1 MQKRWFRFLTALV
14 LCAMTVLLPGVT
26 ASAENGGQTLAIS
39 VSLVDHQGH
48 KRHRLANGTVWAV
61 ISLTGYTSDLEAATV
76 ILDLGSKAVELGS
89 PTRCLTPYEG
99 AKAFVGADGKILSVM
114 MAGSVSKQQLDD
126 NGGEICRVELTRTGD
141 TNEDAVLRVLERS
154 GMVFT
159 GVSLAG
165 DSTATPELGSYEYLV
180 GVGSDPSVT
189 PLNGVNILTADSM
202 TFYKDT
208 LRMTGCLPGNI
219 QYSSPG
225 GTRDEYYG
233 DPKWD
238 GMAWHIGTSNLEG
251 NTVTTMTTKEQYDLS
266 LGFTLT
272 FQATAD
278 GLSGNF
284 TYEDRDGLFID
295 IGDYRFVLK
304 GFVTPQIL
312 FDGKQIDKKLTDE
325 DRDPQAAKWTV
336 KDLDLEAYLSE
347 KYKNDAF
354 SKNKYYDPTKGDEKA
369 ASDYNALKGWEKA
382 TIETNIKNKWKS
394 VRSSFAVEGTT
405 LSRVKYTIQ
414 YDGEALIFTKESSA
428 SSSEPLTKQFQ
439 FSASDVSNR
448 SLENTAITFGTQGSA
463 GTRIKVA
470 NAKLTA
476 TGKNYSISTESN
488 CANGT
493 AGTWSN
499 GKEIPAA
506 HSFEYVAEHV
516 AERGSNR
523 LYRCTECGTYSYEQG
538 TTAMTQIPLSDCTV
552 TLDNDVMQK
561 TGAAL
566 TPEVTVSF
574 GKGTL
579 TTVLTKDIDYTVSYS
594 NNTQAGTAT
603 VTVTAAENGLV
614 SGSTTVN
621 FTIVL
626 AGDVNSDGK
635 VDAAD
640 YVLLKSHVKNGT
652 KPSGAQFVAADMDN
666 DKNVD
671 KDDADKLWNK
681 LLRIQEAEQE

>member
-39 VSLVDHQGH
+39 VFLVDHQGH
-48 KRHRLANGTVWAV
+48 ETHRLANGTVWAV
-61 ISLTGYTSDLEAATV
+61 IRLTGYTSDLEAATV
-76 ILDLGSKAVELGS
+76 LLDLGSTAVGLGS
-89 PTRCLTPYEG
+89 PVRCLTPYEG
-99 AKAFVGADGKILSVM
+99 AEAFVGADGQILSVM
-114 MAGSVSKQQLDD
+114 MTGSVTKKNLDD

-141 TNEDAVLRVLERS
+141 ANEDAVLRVLERR

-159 GVSLAG
+159 GVSLSDG
-165 DSTATPELGSYEYLV
+165 SDVTPELGSYEYLV
-180 GVGSDPSVT
+180 GVGSDPSVK

-225 GTRDEYYG
+225 GTQDKYYG
-233 DPKWD
+233 EPKWD
-238 GMAWHIGTSNLEG
+238 GVAWHIGTGNLEG

-278 GLSGNF
+278 GISTNF
-284 TYEDRDGLFID
+284 VYEDRDGLFVN
-295 IGDYRFVLK
+295 IGDYSFVLK

-312 FDGKQIDKKLTDE
+312 CNGKRLAGE
-325 DRDPQAAKWTV
+325 ENKWTV
-336 KDLDLEAYLSE
+336 ADLNLEAKDTFNGYDADGNQNGTIC
-347 KYKNDAF
+347 YKPTNGKIYDEDAAK
-354 SKNKYYDPTKGDEKA
+354 S
-369 ASDYNALKGWEKA
+369 YNALSSGSKKA
-382 TIETNIKNKWKS
+382 TIETNIKNQWKTR
-394 VRSSFAVEGTT
+394 RSKAAVERSD
-405 LSRVKYTIQ
+405 LSHVKYTIQ
-414 YDGEALIFTKESSA
+414 YNGETLTFTKDSGESTT
-428 SSSEPLTKQFQ
+428 LTQQ
-439 FSASDVSNR
+439 FSVEASGVTNIR
-448 SLENTAITFGTQGSA
+448 SLQDTAITFGTQGSS
-463 GTRIKVA
+463 GTRIQVA
-470 NAKLTA
+470 NALLTA

-506 HSFEYVAEHV
+506 HSFACVAESG
-516 AERGSNR
+516 ANR
-523 LYRCTECGTYSYEQG
+523 LYQCSECGTYSYEQG

-579 TTVLTKDIDYTVSYS
+579 TKVLTKDIDYTVSYS
-594 NNTQAGTAT
+594 NNIQAGTAT

-640 YVLLKSHVKNGT
+640 YARLKSGYKDLSQ
-652 KPSGAQFVAADMDN
+652 PQLVAADLDN
-666 DKNVD
+666 DNDVD
-671 KDDADKLWNK
+671 GDDATALWNK
-681 LLRIQEAEQE
+681 LLRRVG